1 MVVPKELFVR
11 VKIVRGFGHARLIQ
25 GFSKGQKMAKARYL
39 LPLLEV
45 RDMAGRHNLLQ
56 NVAKA

>member
-1 MVVPKELFVR
+1 MCSCESRSCVDLVTPALSGVLVR
-11 VKIVRGFGHARLIQ
+11 TR
-25 GFSKGQKMAKARYL
+25 KMAEARYL
-39 LPLLEV
+39 LPFFEV